1 MQPRILPVS
10 VIVPTCN
17 RREMLV
23 RALRS
28 VSRQTQRCEE
38 IVVIDDASTDGSREY
53 IEACF
58 NLGASPVIRWFH
70 LPSNQGP
77 AAARNFGIRQSR
89 CELVAFLDSDD
100 HWEPQKLQHQ
110 AEAMECFPQYLIS
123 HTREKWLRRGQH
135 RKQKSR
141 QIPRHGEIFSHCLEL
156 CVVGM
161 STVMVRR
168 EIFASIGLFDE
179 GMRCCEDYDFWL
191 RVSSRYPFLLV
202 DEELTIKEGGREDQ
216 LSHQQRVGMDRLR
229 IGSLTRLVQ
238 SGVLTAEQRE
248 QALQRL
254 RQKCEIYGKG
264 CCKHGREQEGRRY
277 LALAAGISAQDNAGW
292 AL

>member
-1 MQPRILPVS
+1 VQPRILPVS

-77 AAARNFGIRQSR
+77 AAARNFGIRQAR